1 MPEAIRTHKPR
12 TMPTVS
18 KTPSERRRETGRTLA
33 LNGAAWRRLRASV
46 LSEQPLCPR
55 CQEAGYLVL
64 AHEVDHID
72 GDATNNER
80 GNLEGLCKLHHS
92 QKTGRQVQQ
101 QKSPATDGREPSGQA
116 HAHRRI
122 YGF

>member
-1 MPEAIRTHKPR
+1 
-12 TMPTVS
+12 MPTVS
-18 KTPSERRRETGRTLA
+18 KTLSERRRETGRTLA

-55 CQEAGYLVL
+55 CQEAGYLVS
-64 AHEVDHID
+64 AKEVDHID

-101 QKSPATDGREPSGQA
+101 QKSPATGEREPTGQSR
-116 HAHRRI
+116 AHRRI

>member
-12 TMPTVS
+12 TMPTAS
-18 KTPSERRRETGRTLA
+18 KTLSERRRETGRTLA

-55 CQEAGYLVL
+55 CQEAGYLVG
-64 AHEVDHID
+64 AKEVDHID
-72 GDATNNER
+72 GDPTNNER
-80 GNLEGLCKLHHS
+80 VNLEGLCKLHHS

-101 QKSPATDGREPSGQA
+101 QKSPATDAHEPTVESR
-116 HAHRRI
+116 AHRRI